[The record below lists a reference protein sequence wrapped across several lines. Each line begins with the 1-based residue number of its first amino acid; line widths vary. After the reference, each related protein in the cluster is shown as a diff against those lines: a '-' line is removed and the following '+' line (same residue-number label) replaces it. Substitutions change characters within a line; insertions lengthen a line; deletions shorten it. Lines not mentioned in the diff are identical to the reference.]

1 MSYRFRARGLT
12 RRRAPSTGSTDGLLP
27 FEGEG
32 TAPAA
37 LTVSAFVARING
49 ALWGSLPDTWVRG
62 EVGEWKVWSSGHA
75 YFSLKD
81 DGACLNAMMWA
92 DAVACLPFRVES
104 GMELLARGR
113 PDVYA
118 RSGKLSFVV
127 SDLQPVGLGALQLA
141 FEQLKARL
149 ASEGLFDLSRK
160 RALPLLPRRIGVVTS
175 RSGAAVRDILK
186 VLSSRFPNAHVTIY
200 PVAVQGVGAAVE
212 VAHAVDAFSRTRCV
226 DVVIVARGGGS
237 KEDLHAFNDER
248 VVRAVARSFVP
259 TISAVGHEI
268 DMTLTDL
275 AADVRAATPSQ
286 AAELV
291 VARREEFDQLLLRRS
306 RELLD
311 RMQLRL
317 GSARTELMSLSGSRG
332 LGDIPS
338 RVRSAHVATMTAR
351 RDLLAGVRML
361 PAIFGERLAQAGHD
375 LRSWPA
381 RASLAFQQSR
391 LEQELRTLTD
401 RMAARLAWARE
412 RTGLSSGQLGA
423 LDPLRVL
430 ARGYAVAYREA
441 DGRPVID
448 AASVE
453 IDEMLRVRVAHGEMR
468 ARIVST
474 TPTPTSST
482 RSDQTLGAGN
492 GKVTGEAERQK

>member
-1 MSYRFRARGLT
+1 MDRFPRGFI
-12 RRRAPSTGSTDGLLP
+12 RRRAPSRDTLTEGLLP
-27 FEGEG
+27 FGADEV
-32 TAPAA
+32 APAA
-37 LTVSAFVARING
+37 VTVSAFVARING
-49 ALWGSLPDTWVRG
+49 ALRGAVPDAWVRG
-62 EVGEWKVWSSGHA
+62 EVGDWKVWSSGHA

-81 DGACLNAMMWA
+81 DAACLNAMMWA
-92 DAVACLPFRVES
+92 DDVARLPFRVES

-127 SDLQPVGLGALQLA
+127 SELQPVGLGALQLA

-149 ASEGLFDLSRK
+149 SAEGLFDLSRK
-160 RALPLLPRRIGVVTS
+160 RALPQLPRRIGVVTS

-200 PVAVQGVGAAVE
+200 PVAVQGAGAAAE
-212 VAHAVDAFSRTRCV
+212 VAHAVEAFSRTRCV

-248 VVRAVARSFVP
+248 VVRAVARSAVP

-268 DMTLTDL
+268 DITLTDL

-291 VARREEFDQLLLRRS
+291 VARREELDGLLSRRS

-311 RMQLRL
+311 RMVIRL
-317 GSARTELMSLSGSRG
+317 SGARTELMSLSGSRG
-332 LGDIPS
+332 LGELPS
-338 RVRSAHVATMTAR
+338 RVRSAHVASTTAR
-351 RDLLAGVRML
+351 RDLLAGMRNL
-361 PAIFGERLAQAGHD
+361 PAVFNERLMKADHE

-381 RASLAFQQSR
+381 RASLGFQQSR
-391 LEQELRTLTD
+391 LEQEFRALTD
-401 RMAARLAWARE
+401 RMAARLASARE
-412 RTGLSSGQLGA
+412 KAGLSSGQLGA

-430 ARGYAVAYREA
+430 ARGYAVTFR
-441 DGRPVID
+441 DTDPRPVTD
-448 AASVE
+448 AASVAV
-453 IDEMLRVRVAHGEMR
+453 DDLLRIRLAHGELR
-468 ARIVST
+468 ARVVST
-474 TPTPTSST
+474 TPEPVPGLDGANDEMTKA
-482 RSDQTLGAGN
+482 RS
-492 GKVTGEAERQK
+492 ERPE

>member
-1 MSYRFRARGLT
+1 MEYRFPARGFT
-12 RRRAPSTGSTDGLLP
+12 RRRVSPGGPSDGLLP

-32 TAPAA
+32 AAPAA

-49 ALWGSLPDTWVRG
+49 ALRGSFPDAWVRG

-75 YFSLKD
+75 YFTLKD

-92 DAVACLPFRVES
+92 DEVARLPFRVES

-127 SDLQPVGLGALQLA
+127 SELQPVGLGALQLA
-141 FEQLKARL
+141 FEQLKTRL
-149 ASEGLFDLSRK
+149 AAEGIFDLSRK

-175 RSGAAVRDILK
+175 RHGAAVRDILK

-200 PVAVQGVGAAVE
+200 PVAVQGAGAAAE
-212 VAHAVDAFSRTRCV
+212 VAHAVEAFSRTRSV

-237 KEDLHAFNDER
+237 KEDLQAFNDER

-268 DMTLTDL
+268 DITLTDL

-291 VARREEFDQLLLRRS
+291 VARREEFDTLLSRRS
-306 RELLD
+306 RELVDLL
-311 RMQLRL
+311 RLRL

-332 LGDIPS
+332 LGDVPA
-338 RVRSAHVATMTAR
+338 RVRAARVATMTAR
-351 RDLLAGVRML
+351 RELLAGVRML
-361 PAIFGERLAQAGHD
+361 PAIFGERLAQADRD
-375 LRSWPA
+375 LRTWPA
-381 RASLAFQQSR
+381 RASLAFQKSR

-412 RTGLSSGQLGA
+412 RTGLSAGQLGA

-441 DGRPVID
+441 DGRAVTD
-448 AASVE
+448 AASIPVG
-453 IDEMLRVRVAHGEMR
+453 EMLRVRVAHGEMR
-468 ARIVST
+468 ARVVST
-474 TPTPTSST
+474 TPAPESGADQISFDLSQT
-482 RSDQTLGAGN
+482 RNA
-492 GKVTGEAERQK
+492 EAERQK

>member
-1 MSYRFRARGLT
+1 MSYRFPARGFV
-12 RRRAPSTGSTDGLLP
+12 RRRAPAGGLSDGLLP
-27 FEGEG
+27 FEGDG
-32 TAPAA
+32 APPAA

-49 ALWGSLPDTWVRG
+49 TLRGSLPDTWVRG

-92 DAVACLPFRVES
+92 DEVGRLPFRVES

-127 SDLQPVGLGALQLA
+127 SELQPVGLGALQLA

-149 ASEGLFDLSRK
+149 AAEGLFELARK
-160 RALPLLPRRIGVVTS
+160 RVLPLLPRRIGVVTS

-200 PVAVQGVGAAVE
+200 PVAVQGAGAPLE
-212 VAHAVDAFSRTRCV
+212 IAHAVQAFSRTRSV

-248 VVRAVARSFVP
+248 VVRAVSGSVIP

-268 DMTLTDL
+268 DITLTDL

-291 VARREEFDQLLLRRS
+291 VARRDEFDGLLSRRS
-306 RELLD
+306 RELLNLM
-311 RMQLRL
+311 RLRL
-317 GSARTELMSLSGSRG
+317 GAARTELMSLSGSRG
-332 LGDIPS
+332 LGDVPA
-338 RVRSAHVATMTAR
+338 RVRTAQVAALTLR
-351 RDLLAGVRML
+351 RELLASMRNV
-361 PAIFGERLAQAGHD
+361 PALLNERLAHAD
-375 LRSWPA
+375 RELRSWPA
-381 RASLAFQQSR
+381 RASLSFQQKR
-391 LEQELRTLTD
+391 LQQELRTLSD
-401 RMAARLAWARE
+401 RMASRLAWARE
-412 RTGLSSGQLGA
+412 QAGLSSGQLGA

-430 ARGYAVAYREA
+430 ARGYAVAYREK
-441 DGRPVID
+441 DGKPVVD
-448 AASVE
+448 SASVAV
-453 IDEMLRVRVAHGEMR
+453 DELLRIRVARGELR
-468 ARIVST
+468 ARVVST
-474 TPTPTSST
+474 SAPMVPSDRLLESLETTST
-482 RSDQTLGAGN
+482 
-492 GKVTGEAERQK
+492 EAEPRK